1 MGIDL
6 SSVDWTFVGLMT
18 GLAFVTALLGSLIA
32 FRNRFAGA
40 IIGAILFGIGFV
52 FWNYWPHQFGLPILK
67 STGLDGAAAPAAT
80 AAPQSTAQ
88 PATPAAPAPPSN
100 PVTTVPPSSAP
111 PAGGTMAP
119 PAGGTMA
126 PNASH

>member
-18 GLAFVTALLGSLIA
+18 ALAFVTALLGSLIV

-40 IIGAILFGIGFV
+40 IVGAILFGIGFV

-67 STGLDGAAAPAAT
+67 STGLDGPAAPAA
-80 AAPQSTAQ
+80 AATPQSTAQ
-88 PATPAAPAPPSN
+88 PAAPAAPAPPSN
-100 PVTTVPPSSAP
+100 PVTTLPPPSSP
-111 PAGGTMAP
+111 PGGNTAP